1 MVKQMHDDI
10 DLETN
15 EILSEKPIEAVSYFW
30 ISKYII
36 QQIIFKYF
44 DPEMNYRKIE
54 EKKHT
59 RRNIKYHKNEYATFY
74 RPR

>member
-1 MVKQMHDDI
+1 MVVIMNDDI

-36 QQIIFKYF
+36 EDANVVLDKYSL
-44 DPEMNYRKIE
+44 
-54 EKKHT
+54 
-59 RRNIKYHKNEYATFY
+59 
-74 RPR
+74 